1 MQKLLN
7 EWRKYLAEQD
17 ISQQPAERTTAQL
30 KPAPTV
36 LPRPTSAERKRM
48 KAETERAIWLVRGG
62 YSPKFGWS
70 PASKGHAQTSMSPID
85 FISPNG
91 VVTGAGAALA
101 KAGGAKSAAAIFSL
115 FSLKQLKNL
124 FRGNLANLAVAR
136 QARAAERAAR
146 AAASKAGATNPAKYV
161 DALKNT
167 WAKAGR
173 TGAKLDYEAQQVW
186 AELDNVIKGIAPRVE
201 LENYKAISGAG
212 SPKALRTWAK
222 EARGHLE
229 QAFFPKPR

>member
-70 PASKGHAQTSMSPID
+70 PASKGHAQSSLSPID

-91 VVTGAGAALA
+91 AITGAGVALA
-101 KAGGAKSAAAIFSL
+101 KAGGAKSVAAIFSL
-115 FSLKQLKNL
+115 FSLKQLKHL
-124 FRGNLANLAVAR
+124 FKSSPKVLGKAVRAR
-136 QARAAERAAR
+136 EAERAALSV
-146 AAASKAGATNPAKYV
+146 APVTVATNPAKYV

-167 WAKAGR
+167 WAKGGR
-173 TGAKLDYEAQQVW
+173 TGGKLDYEAKQVW
-186 AELDNVIKGIAPRVE
+186 SELNNVISGDATRVE
-201 LENYKAISGAG
+201 LENFQAISGAE
-212 SPKALRTWAK
+212 SLKALRTWAK
-222 EARGHLE
+222 EAQRQLV
-229 QAFFPKPR
+229 QVFFSKS